1 MFCRQESPRPKV
13 WTLTEGSCNLSLV
26 TEWHQATNQS
36 SDGDSVTNGSRALRV
51 TRDRALVSHL
61 RWVARWIEAT
71 KITGTE
77 KISHFPLIIQ
87 IRSSEYFNLG
97 WHIFSL
103 SVSYDAAGRL
113 HQKKVDGGWD
123 GRGFQSVSELT
134 FGISWFILGLCRAI
148 NQSRLII
155 SLTCHN

>member
-1 MFCRQESPRPKV
+1 MCHPGQGPCQPLEVGGQLNR
-13 WTLTEGSCNLSLV
+13 G
-26 TEWHQATNQS
+26 
-36 SDGDSVTNGSRALRV
+36 
-51 TRDRALVSHL
+51 
-61 RWVARWIEAT
+61 AT
-71 KITGTE
+71 KISGSTE

-134 FGISWFILGLCRAI
+134 FGIS
-148 NQSRLII
+148 
-155 SLTCHN
+155 